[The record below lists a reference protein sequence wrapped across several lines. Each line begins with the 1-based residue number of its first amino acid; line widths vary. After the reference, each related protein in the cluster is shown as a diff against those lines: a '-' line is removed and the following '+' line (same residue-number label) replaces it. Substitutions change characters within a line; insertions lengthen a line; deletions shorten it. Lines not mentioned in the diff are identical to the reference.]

1 MHCPYKPNV
10 RVVVHIVY
18 HYSQKGSEMR
28 VVVQIKDHHSHLE
41 GVLAVRRWFTGIQAK
56 DSWNDS

>member
-1 MHCPYKPNV
+1 MRCPYKPNV

-28 VVVQIKDHHSHLE
+28 VVVQIKDHHSHSE
-41 GVLAVRRWFTGIQAK
+41 GVFGSQTVVYRYQSQGFVE
-56 DSWNDS
+56 